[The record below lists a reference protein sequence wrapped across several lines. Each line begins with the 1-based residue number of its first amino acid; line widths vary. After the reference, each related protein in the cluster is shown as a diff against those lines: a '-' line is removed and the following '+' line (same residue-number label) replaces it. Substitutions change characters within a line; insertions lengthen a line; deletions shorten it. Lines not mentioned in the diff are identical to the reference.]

1 MKKLLLLFSL
11 MAITT
16 INAQKA
22 DYKVFPT
29 ELRAEN
35 NVFEV
40 SGKNATELY
49 QLTKKWI
56 ASKYENPN
64 KVIVFYN
71 ENESIGIKHFFDI
84 NTQYTNPNRIKVK
97 YNMLFDFKDD
107 KVRVTFTDIGDTSY
121 TKYTKFFDEHGS
133 PKKSKYVQKSVEILE
148 DYVSKYVE
156 DYLSYLKT
164 GNDW

>member
-16 INAQKA
+16 VNAQKA
-22 DYKVFPT
+22 DYKAFPK

-35 NVFEV
+35 NVFQV
-40 SGKNATELY
+40 SEKNATELY

-64 KVIVFYN
+64 KVIVLDN
-71 ENESIGIKHFFDI
+71 ENESIGIKHFFDLD
-84 NTQYTNPNRIKVK
+84 TGFANPWRVKVK
-97 YNMLFDFKDD
+97 YNLSIDFKDE
-107 KVRVTFTDIGDTSY
+107 KVRILINNIGDTHY
-121 TKYTKFFDEHGS
+121 TKYSSFFDKEGNRR
-133 PKKSKYVQKSVEILE
+133 KYNDKAINFLENYISKFVD
-148 DYVSKYVE
+148 DYIA
-156 DYLSYLKT
+156 YLKK

>member
-22 DYKVFPT
+22 DYRAFPT
-29 ELRAEN
+29 ELRTEN

-40 SGKNATELY
+40 SGKNASELY

-64 KVIVFYN
+64 KVIVLDN
-71 ENESIGIKHFFDI
+71 ENKSIGINHFFDI
-84 NTQYTNPNRIKVK
+84 DTGSANPSRLKIKYTLNI
-97 YNMLFDFKDD
+97 DFKDD
-107 KVRVTFTDIGDTSY
+107 KVRVLINNIGDTRY
-121 TKYTKFFDEHGS
+121 TKYSAFFD
-133 PKKSKYVQKSVEILE
+133 KKGNRRKYNDKTISILE
-148 DYVSKYVE
+148 NYVSKFVDEYI
-156 DYLSYLKT
+156 SYLQKE
-164 GNDW
+164 NDW

>member
-1 MKKLLLLFSL
+1 MKKLLLFLSL

-16 INAQKA
+16 INAQNA

-35 NVFEV
+35 NIFEV

-64 KVIVFYN
+64 KVIVFDN

-84 NTQYTNPNRIKVK
+84 DTGFANPRRLKIKYTLNI
-97 YNMLFDFKDD
+97 DFKDE
-107 KVRVTFTDIGDTSY
+107 KVRVLINNIGDTHY
-121 TKYTKFFDEHGS
+121 TKYSALFN
-133 PKKSKYVQKSVEILE
+133 KKGERRKYNDRTISILE
-148 DYVSKYVE
+148 NYVSKFVDEYI
-156 DYLSYLKT
+156 SYLEK